1 MRAIGVTSPQR
12 FPTVPDIPTLAE
24 TGLPGYDVTSWYGL
38 AFAAGTPAP
47 IVEKTNKAMR
57 ELLATDAVR
66 AQIVKVGALPKSSTP
81 EELRKH
87 IASEIDRWKAVRE
100 KAKIEQQ

>member
-12 FPTVPDIPTLAE
+12 FPTVPDIPTFAE

-47 IVEKTNKAMR
+47 IVERTNKAMR

-66 AQIVKVGALPKSSTP
+66 AQIVKVGALREVVDAGGAARRTSLPRS
-81 EELRKH
+81 
-87 IASEIDRWKAVRE
+87 IAGRPSARRPAS
-100 KAKIEQQ
+100 QQ